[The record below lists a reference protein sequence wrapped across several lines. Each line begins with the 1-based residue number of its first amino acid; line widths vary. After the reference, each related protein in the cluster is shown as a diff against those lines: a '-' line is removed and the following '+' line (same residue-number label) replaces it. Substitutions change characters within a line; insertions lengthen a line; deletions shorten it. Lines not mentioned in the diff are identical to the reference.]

1 MFKTRGSWKISSR
14 LQFLDF
20 PFELTTMDKGGADSL
35 TCYLSSY
42 KIIIIRES
50 EIFWY
55 LKELI
60 SSLNNIYKQIFAFK
74 IYIII

>member
-1 MFKTRGSWKISSR
+1 
-14 LQFLDF
+14 
-20 PFELTTMDKGGADSL
+20 MDKGGADSL

-74 IYIII
+74 IYIIIRSIIEETSFRVVN